1 MLVQTPNEQDFIEM
15 DIDMSKFK
23 VDKEIENVQYGWY
36 EGNYIAIKK
45 ETEWE

>member
-1 MLVQTPNEQDFIEM
+1 MLVQTPNEQDFNEM

-45 ETEWE
+45 ETE